1 MSEETVKSRLSKLKE
16 SENGAD
22 MIVMDEVPE
31 AEEQEE
37 VVTQT
42 VSKNSIAKATS
53 QGTDIL
59 TGAKKT
65 DASTD
70 VLSKKADSSTDVL
83 SKKKSDA
90 STDVLS
96 KTSKTDKVAGKSENA
111 KSTGTKAKSAAQP
124 ARKPIEYPAAIQF
137 ILNHKSIICG
147 IAIFLIY
154 VLVQMKYVYEV
165 WFDPDELDIYSVA
178 YEMFKGKIL
187 YRDIP
192 SQHMPWTYIISWI
205 FFILGAHTAFL
216 QRLYFYIL
224 FAGFWTSFIFIYK
237 KYVNKWALIIQPF
250 IYLAVIQH
258 IDFATQILS
267 EHLQVIGFQIFL
279 LEFLMFLKKRDVSLG
294 SCIRMMFGVLFTFGT
309 AFLSV
314 YPLFFMF
321 LGVVFMEIKWGLEN
335 RTPMKDFWIT
345 IGKRYGRLAGIVAI
359 PWVIMVIAMICTK
372 SFHDFGFGAY
382 TINVLYYPNYMAGLG
397 GSSFS
402 NFLVPITE
410 VVKYYQDWG
419 FDQVGVVFLIR
430 TFLIVCGIY
439 FGYRIAKDESKI
451 AGFAVYMFTFL
462 CGVRGFYNF
471 HGTPFVGIMSLVMA
485 IVMCQYM
492 FGDKEKF
499 DAKPVLT
506 KAALAVMS
514 FIVVINFSTDIQMIP
529 NWIFMDGESNFYQT
543 DTDIM
548 LALTDEDERFWQ
560 TNICNS
566 VAWGSG
572 RVSTGP
578 TVSTPWMWDAI
589 GKNDIDEFMNNPA
602 RVCVFQL
609 GYESWGHNMAD
620 YAPEAYY
627 FIVNNYKYIPTSTM
641 IWVKNDYYEEA
652 CAKLG
657 IDPNMENDYGYSCTP
672 FTVDE
677 SEMPGHTYEDR
688 KKELEEAAKAAEA
701 GEATEE
707 ETTEEV
713 TTEEETTEATTEA
726 TTEEETTEDDRN
738 LSGPI
743 IDETTSPMDDD
754 NSTGPGGTSVTG
766 DTSTTGPS
774 STSSGNGPGDV
785 TVSPA
790 DDSPGN
796 KSSNG
801 VTSDTPGAIQAPD
814 GSWVVPDDS
823 TGPGQ

>member
-1 MSEETVKSRLSKLKE
+1 MSEETVKSRLSKLREIDGKADKTTDVLTKASDE
-16 SENGAD
+16 LENGAD
-22 MIVMDEVPE
+22 VIVMDDVPE
-31 AEEQEE
+31 SPKQEVAATAKAEESSELKPAPS
-37 VVTQT
+37 
-42 VSKNSIAKATS
+42 VSKSSKNES
-53 QGTDIL
+53 
-59 TGAKKT
+59 
-65 DASTD
+65 ASTSD
-70 VLSKKADSSTDVL
+70 VKGDSKMSQQSRRTN
-83 SKKKSDA
+83 
-90 STDVLS
+90 
-96 KTSKTDKVAGKSENA
+96 KVTHS
-111 KSTGTKAKSAAQP
+111 
-124 ARKPIEYPAAIQF
+124 YPAAIQWM
-137 ILNHKSIICG
+137 LDHKGIICG

-178 YEMFKGKIL
+178 FEMFKGKVL

-205 FFILGAHTAFL
+205 FYILGAHTAFL

-224 FAGFWTSFIFIYK
+224 FAGFWTSFIFTYK
-237 KYVNKWALIIQPF
+237 KYVNKWALVIQPF

-321 LGVVFMEIKWGLEN
+321 LGVVFMEIKWALEDG
-335 RTPMKDFWIT
+335 TSMKDFWIT
-345 IGKRYGRLAGIVAI
+345 VGKRYGRLAGIVAI

-430 TFLIVCGIY
+430 TFLIISGIY
-439 FGYRIAKDESKI
+439 LAYRIAKDESKI

-566 VAWGSG
+566 IAWGSG

-589 GKNDIDEFMNNPA
+589 GCHDIDEFMQNPA
-602 RVCVFQL
+602 RVCIFQL

-641 IWVKNDYYEEA
+641 IWVQNDYYEEA

-701 GEATEE
+701 GAAEETEE

-713 TTEEETTEATTEA
+713 TTEEETTEV
-726 TTEEETTEDDRN
+726 TTEEETTEATTEDDH
-738 LSGPI
+738 LSGPL
-743 IDETTSPMDDD
+743 IDESSSPLDDE
-754 NSTGPGGTSVTG
+754 NTTGPGGTSVTG
-766 DTSTTGPS
+766 DTSTSGPS
-774 STSSGNGPGDV
+774 SSGTGNGPGDV

-790 DDSPGN
+790 DERTN
-796 KSSNG
+796 SNA

>member
-1 MSEETVKSRLSKLKE
+1 MSEETVKSRLSKLREIDGKADKTTDVLTKASDE
-16 SENGAD
+16 LENGAD
-22 MIVMDEVPE
+22 VIVMDDVPE
-31 AEEQEE
+31 SPKQEVAATAKEEESQDLKPMPS
-37 VVTQT
+37 
-42 VSKNSIAKATS
+42 VSKSSKNES
-53 QGTDIL
+53 
-59 TGAKKT
+59 
-65 DASTD
+65 ASTSD
-70 VLSKKADSSTDVL
+70 VKGDSKMSQQSRRTY
-83 SKKKSDA
+83 
-90 STDVLS
+90 
-96 KTSKTDKVAGKSENA
+96 KVTHS
-111 KSTGTKAKSAAQP
+111 
-124 ARKPIEYPAAIQF
+124 YPAAIQWM
-137 ILNHKSIICG
+137 LDHKGIICG

-178 YEMFKGKIL
+178 FEMFKGKVL

-205 FFILGAHTAFL
+205 FYILGAHTAFL

-224 FAGFWTSFIFIYK
+224 FAGFWTSFIFTYK
-237 KYVNKWALIIQPF
+237 KYVNKWALVIQPF

-321 LGVVFMEIKWGLEN
+321 LGVVFMEIKWALEDG
-335 RTPMKDFWIT
+335 TSMKDFWIT
-345 IGKRYGRLAGIVAI
+345 VGKRYGRLAGIVAI

-430 TFLIVCGIY
+430 TFLIISGIY
-439 FGYRIAKDESKI
+439 LAYRIAKDESKI

-566 VAWGSG
+566 IAWGSG

-589 GKNDIDEFMNNPA
+589 GCHDIDEFMQNPA
-602 RVCVFQL
+602 RVCIFQL

-641 IWVKNDYYEEA
+641 IWVQNDYYEEA

-701 GEATEE
+701 GAAEETEE
-707 ETTEEV
+707 ETTEV
-713 TTEEETTEATTEA
+713 TTEEETTEATTE
-726 TTEEETTEDDRN
+726 DDH
-738 LSGPI
+738 LSGPL
-743 IDETTSPMDDD
+743 IDESSSPLDDE
-754 NSTGPGGTSVTG
+754 NTTGPGGTSVTG
-766 DTSTTGPS
+766 DTSTSGPS
-774 STSSGNGPGDV
+774 SSGTGNGPGDV

-790 DDSPGN
+790 DERTN
-796 KSSNG
+796 SNA

>member
-1 MSEETVKSRLSKLKE
+1 MSEETVKSRLSKLREIDGKADKTTDVLTKASDE
-16 SENGAD
+16 LENGAD
-22 MIVMDEVPE
+22 VIVMDDVPE
-31 AEEQEE
+31 SPKQEVAATAKAEESSKLKPAPS
-37 VVTQT
+37 
-42 VSKNSIAKATS
+42 VSKSSKNES
-53 QGTDIL
+53 
-59 TGAKKT
+59 
-65 DASTD
+65 ASTSD
-70 VLSKKADSSTDVL
+70 V
-83 SKKKSDA
+83 KSD
-90 STDVLS
+90 S
-96 KTSKTDKVAGKSENA
+96 KMSQQSRRTNKVTHS
-111 KSTGTKAKSAAQP
+111 
-124 ARKPIEYPAAIQF
+124 YPAAIQWM
-137 ILNHKSIICG
+137 LDHKGIICG

-178 YEMFKGKIL
+178 FEMFKGKVL

-205 FFILGAHTAFL
+205 FYILGAHTAFL

-224 FAGFWTSFIFIYK
+224 FAGFWTSFIFTYK
-237 KYVNKWALIIQPF
+237 KYVNKWALVIQPF

-321 LGVVFMEIKWGLEN
+321 LGVVFMEIKWALEDG
-335 RTPMKDFWIT
+335 TSMKDFWIT

-430 TFLIVCGIY
+430 TFLIISGIY
-439 FGYRIAKDESKI
+439 LAYRIAKDESKI

-566 VAWGSG
+566 IAWGSG

-589 GKNDIDEFMNNPA
+589 GCHDIDEFMQNPA
-602 RVCVFQL
+602 RVCIFQL

-641 IWVKNDYYEEA
+641 IWVQNDYYEEA

-701 GEATEE
+701 GAAEETEE

-713 TTEEETTEATTEA
+713 TTEEETTEV
-726 TTEEETTEDDRN
+726 TTEEETTEATTEDDH
-738 LSGPI
+738 LSGPL
-743 IDETTSPMDDD
+743 IDESSSPLDDE
-754 NSTGPGGTSVTG
+754 NTTGPGGTSVTG
-766 DTSTTGPS
+766 DTSTSGPS
-774 STSSGNGPGDV
+774 SSGTGNGPGDV

-790 DDSPGN
+790 DERTN
-796 KSSNG
+796 SNA

>member
-1 MSEETVKSRLSKLKE
+1 MSEETVKSRLSKLREIDGKADKTTDVLTKASDE
-16 SENGAD
+16 LENGAD
-22 MIVMDEVPE
+22 VIVMDDVPE
-31 AEEQEE
+31 SPKQEVAATAKAEESSKLKPAPS
-37 VVTQT
+37 
-42 VSKNSIAKATS
+42 VSKSGKNES
-53 QGTDIL
+53 
-59 TGAKKT
+59 
-65 DASTD
+65 ASTSD
-70 VLSKKADSSTDVL
+70 VKGDSKMSQQSRRTY
-83 SKKKSDA
+83 
-90 STDVLS
+90 
-96 KTSKTDKVAGKSENA
+96 KVTHS
-111 KSTGTKAKSAAQP
+111 
-124 ARKPIEYPAAIQF
+124 YPAVIQWM
-137 ILNHKSIICG
+137 LDHKGIICG

-178 YEMFKGKIL
+178 FEMFKGKVL

-205 FFILGAHTAFL
+205 FYILGAHTAFL

-237 KYVNKWALIIQPF
+237 KYVNKWALVIQPF

-321 LGVVFMEIKWGLEN
+321 LGVVFMEIKWALEDG
-335 RTPMKDFWIT
+335 TSMKDFWIT
-345 IGKRYGRLAGIVAI
+345 VGKRYGRLAGIVAI

-566 VAWGSG
+566 IAWGSR

-589 GKNDIDEFMNNPA
+589 GCHDIDEFMQNPA
-602 RVCVFQL
+602 RVCIFQL

-627 FIVNNYKYIPTSTM
+627 FIVNNYKFIPTSTM
-641 IWVKNDYYEEA
+641 IWVQNDYYEEA

-701 GEATEE
+701 GAAEETEE
-707 ETTEEV
+707 ETT
-713 TTEEETTEATTEA
+713 
-726 TTEEETTEDDRN
+726 
-738 LSGPI
+738 
-743 IDETTSPMDDD
+743 
-754 NSTGPGGTSVTG
+754 
-766 DTSTTGPS
+766 
-774 STSSGNGPGDV
+774 
-785 TVSPA
+785 
-790 DDSPGN
+790 
-796 KSSNG
+796 
-801 VTSDTPGAIQAPD
+801 
-814 GSWVVPDDS
+814 
-823 TGPGQ
+823 

>member
-37 VVTQT
+37 VVQT

-59 TGAKKT
+59 TGAKK

-70 VLSKKADSSTDVL
+70 VLSKKADASTDVL
-83 SKKKSDA
+83 SKKKDA

-96 KTSKTDKVAGKSENA
+96 KTSKTDKVAGKSENS

-124 ARKPIEYPAAIQF
+124 AKKPIEYPAAIQF

-178 YEMFKGKIL
+178 FEMFKGKIL

-237 KYVNKWALIIQPF
+237 KYVNKWALVIQPF

-335 RTPMKDFWIT
+335 HTPMKDFWIT
-345 IGKRYGRLAGIVAI
+345 IGKRYGRLAGVVAI

-419 FDQVGVVFLIR
+419 FDQVGIVFLIR
-430 TFLIVCGIY
+430 TFLIISGIY

-485 IVMCQYM
+485 IIMTQYM
-492 FGDKEKF
+492 YGDKKKF
-499 DAKPVLT
+499 EAKPVLT

-514 FIVVINFSTDIQMIP
+514 FIVAINFATDIQMIP
-529 NWIFMDGESNFYQT
+529 NFLFVDGESNFYQT

-572 RVSTGP
+572 RVTTGP

-657 IDPNMENDYGYSCTP
+657 IDPNMENDDGYSCTP
-672 FTVDE
+672 FQVDE
-677 SEMPGHTYEDR
+677 SEKPGHTYEDR

-726 TTEEETTEDDRN
+726 TTEEETTEDDRE

>member
-1 MSEETVKSRLSKLKE
+1 MSEETVKSRLSKLREIDGKADKTTDVLTKASDE
-16 SENGAD
+16 LENGAD
-22 MIVMDEVPE
+22 VIVMDDVPE
-31 AEEQEE
+31 SPKQEVAATAKAEESSKLKP
-37 VVTQT
+37 VPS
-42 VSKNSIAKATS
+42 VSKSSKNES
-53 QGTDIL
+53 
-59 TGAKKT
+59 
-65 DASTD
+65 ASTSD
-70 VLSKKADSSTDVL
+70 V
-83 SKKKSDA
+83 KSD
-90 STDVLS
+90 S
-96 KTSKTDKVAGKSENA
+96 KMSQQSRRTNKVTHS
-111 KSTGTKAKSAAQP
+111 
-124 ARKPIEYPAAIQF
+124 YPAAIQWM
-137 ILNHKSIICG
+137 LDHKGIICG

-178 YEMFKGKIL
+178 FEMFKGKVL

-205 FFILGAHTAFL
+205 FYILGAHTAFL

-224 FAGFWTSFIFIYK
+224 FAGFWTSFIFTYK
-237 KYVNKWALIIQPF
+237 KYVNKWALVIQPF

-321 LGVVFMEIKWGLEN
+321 LGVVFMEIKWALEDG
-335 RTPMKDFWIT
+335 TSMKDFWIT

-430 TFLIVCGIY
+430 TFLIISGIY
-439 FGYRIAKDESKI
+439 LAYRIAKDESKI

-566 VAWGSG
+566 IAWGSG

-589 GKNDIDEFMNNPA
+589 GCHDIDEFMQNPA
-602 RVCVFQL
+602 RVCIFQL

-641 IWVKNDYYEEA
+641 IWVQNDYYEEA

-701 GEATEE
+701 GAAEETEE

-713 TTEEETTEATTEA
+713 TTEEETTEV
-726 TTEEETTEDDRN
+726 TTEEETTEATTEDDH
-738 LSGPI
+738 LSGPL
-743 IDETTSPMDDD
+743 IDESSSPLDDE
-754 NSTGPGGTSVTG
+754 NTTGPGGTSVTG
-766 DTSTTGPS
+766 DTSTSGPS
-774 STSSGNGPGDV
+774 SSGTGNGPGDV

-790 DDSPGN
+790 DERTN
-796 KSSNG
+796 SNA

>member
-1 MSEETVKSRLSKLKE
+1 MSEETVKSRLSKLREIDGKADKTTDVLTKASDE
-16 SENGAD
+16 LENGAD
-22 MIVMDEVPE
+22 VIVMDDVPE
-31 AEEQEE
+31 SPKQEVAATAKEEESQDLKPMPS
-37 VVTQT
+37 
-42 VSKNSIAKATS
+42 VSKSSKNES
-53 QGTDIL
+53 
-59 TGAKKT
+59 
-65 DASTD
+65 ASTSD
-70 VLSKKADSSTDVL
+70 VKGDSKMSQQSRRTY
-83 SKKKSDA
+83 
-90 STDVLS
+90 
-96 KTSKTDKVAGKSENA
+96 KVTHS
-111 KSTGTKAKSAAQP
+111 
-124 ARKPIEYPAAIQF
+124 YPAAIQWM
-137 ILNHKSIICG
+137 LDHKGIICG

-178 YEMFKGKIL
+178 FEMFKGKVL

-205 FFILGAHTAFL
+205 FYILGAHTAFL

-224 FAGFWTSFIFIYK
+224 FAGFWTSFIFTYK
-237 KYVNKWALIIQPF
+237 KYVNKWALVIQPF

-321 LGVVFMEIKWGLEN
+321 LGVVFMEIKWALEDG
-335 RTPMKDFWIT
+335 TSMKDFWIT
-345 IGKRYGRLAGIVAI
+345 VGKRYGRLAGIVAI

-430 TFLIVCGIY
+430 TFLIISGIY
-439 FGYRIAKDESKI
+439 LAYRIAKDESKI

-566 VAWGSG
+566 IAWGSG

-589 GKNDIDEFMNNPA
+589 GCHDIDEFMQNPA
-602 RVCVFQL
+602 RVCIFQL

-641 IWVKNDYYEEA
+641 IWVQNDYYEEA

-701 GEATEE
+701 GAAEETEE
-707 ETTEEV
+707 ETTEVTTEEETTEV
-713 TTEEETTEATTEA
+713 TTEEETTEATTE
-726 TTEEETTEDDRN
+726 DDH
-738 LSGPI
+738 LSGPL
-743 IDETTSPMDDD
+743 IDESSSPLDDE
-754 NSTGPGGTSVTG
+754 NTTGPGGTSVTG
-766 DTSTTGPS
+766 DTSTSGPS
-774 STSSGNGPGDV
+774 SSGTGNGPGDV

-790 DDSPGN
+790 DERTN
-796 KSSNG
+796 SNA

>member
-37 VVTQT
+37 VVQT

-59 TGAKKT
+59 TGAKK

-70 VLSKKADSSTDVL
+70 VLSKKADASTDVL
-83 SKKKSDA
+83 SKTKKSDA

-96 KTSKTDKVAGKSENA
+96 KTSKTDKAAGKTVNS
-111 KSTGTKAKSAAQP
+111 KSTGTKTKSAAQP
-124 ARKPIEYPAAIQF
+124 AKKPIEYPAAIQF

-178 YEMFKGKIL
+178 FEMFKGKIL

-250 IYLAVIQH
+250 IYIAVIQH

-321 LGVVFMEIKWGLEN
+321 LGVVFMEIKWGLED

-430 TFLIVCGIY
+430 TFLIISGIY
-439 FGYRIAKDESKI
+439 LAYRIAKDESKI

-529 NWIFMDGESNFYQT
+529 NWISMDGESNFYQT

-572 RVSTGP
+572 RVTTGP

-657 IDPNMENDYGYSCTP
+657 IDPNMENDDGYSCTP

-677 SEMPGHTYEDR
+677 SEKPGHTYEDR
-688 KKELEEAAKAAEA
+688 LKELEEAAKAAEA

-726 TTEEETTEDDRN
+726 TTEEETTEDERE

-743 IDETTSPMDDD
+743 IDETSRPMDDD

-790 DDSPGN
+790 DDSPGS

>member
-1 MSEETVKSRLSKLKE
+1 MSEETVKSRLSKLREIDGKADKTTDVLTKASDE
-16 SENGAD
+16 LENGAD
-22 MIVMDEVPE
+22 VIVMDDVPE
-31 AEEQEE
+31 SPKQEVAATAKAEESSKLKPAPS
-37 VVTQT
+37 
-42 VSKNSIAKATS
+42 VSKSSKNES
-53 QGTDIL
+53 
-59 TGAKKT
+59 
-65 DASTD
+65 ASTSD
-70 VLSKKADSSTDVL
+70 V
-83 SKKKSDA
+83 KSD
-90 STDVLS
+90 S
-96 KTSKTDKVAGKSENA
+96 KMSQQSRRTNKVTHS
-111 KSTGTKAKSAAQP
+111 
-124 ARKPIEYPAAIQF
+124 YPAAIQWM
-137 ILNHKSIICG
+137 LDHKGIICG

-178 YEMFKGKIL
+178 FEMFKGKVL

-205 FFILGAHTAFL
+205 FYILGAHTAFL

-224 FAGFWTSFIFIYK
+224 FAGFWTSFIFTYK
-237 KYVNKWALIIQPF
+237 KYVNKWALVIQPF

-321 LGVVFMEIKWGLEN
+321 LGVVFMEIKWALEDG
-335 RTPMKDFWIT
+335 TSMKDFWIT
-345 IGKRYGRLAGIVAI
+345 VGKRYGRLAGIVAI

-430 TFLIVCGIY
+430 TFLIISGIY
-439 FGYRIAKDESKI
+439 LAYRIAKDESKI

-566 VAWGSG
+566 IAWGSG

-589 GKNDIDEFMNNPA
+589 GCHDIDEFMQNPA
-602 RVCVFQL
+602 RVCIFQL

-641 IWVKNDYYEEA
+641 IWVQNDYYEEA

-701 GEATEE
+701 GAAEETEE

-713 TTEEETTEATTEA
+713 TTEEETTEV
-726 TTEEETTEDDRN
+726 TTEEETTEATTEDDH
-738 LSGPI
+738 LSGPL
-743 IDETTSPMDDD
+743 IDESSSPLDDE
-754 NSTGPGGTSVTG
+754 NTTGPGGTSVTG
-766 DTSTTGPS
+766 DTSTSGPS
-774 STSSGNGPGDV
+774 SSGTGNGPGDV

-790 DDSPGN
+790 DERTN
-796 KSSNG
+796 SNA

>member
-1 MSEETVKSRLSKLKE
+1 MSEETVKSRLSKLREIDGKADKTTDVLTKASDE
-16 SENGAD
+16 LENGAD
-22 MIVMDEVPE
+22 VIVMDDVPE
-31 AEEQEE
+31 SPKQEVAATAKAEESSKLKPAPS
-37 VVTQT
+37 
-42 VSKNSIAKATS
+42 VSKSGKNESAFTS
-53 QGTDIL
+53 
-59 TGAKKT
+59 
-65 DASTD
+65 D
-70 VLSKKADSSTDVL
+70 VKGDSKMSQQSRRTY
-83 SKKKSDA
+83 
-90 STDVLS
+90 
-96 KTSKTDKVAGKSENA
+96 KVTHS
-111 KSTGTKAKSAAQP
+111 
-124 ARKPIEYPAAIQF
+124 YPAVIQWM
-137 ILNHKSIICG
+137 LDHKGIICG

-178 YEMFKGKIL
+178 FEMFKGKVL

-205 FFILGAHTAFL
+205 FYILGARTAFL

-224 FAGFWTSFIFIYK
+224 FAGFWTSFLFIYK
-237 KYVNKWALIIQPF
+237 KYVNKWALVIQPF

-321 LGVVFMEIKWGLEN
+321 LGVVFMEIKWALEDG
-335 RTPMKDFWIT
+335 TSMKDFWIT
-345 IGKRYGRLAGIVAI
+345 VGKRYGRLAGIVAI

-566 VAWGSG
+566 IAWGSG

-589 GKNDIDEFMNNPA
+589 GCHDIDEFMQNPA
-602 RVCVFQL
+602 RVCIFQL

-641 IWVKNDYYEEA
+641 IWVQNDYYEEA

-701 GEATEE
+701 GDAEETEE

-713 TTEEETTEATTEA
+713 TTEEETTEV
-726 TTEEETTEDDRN
+726 TTEEETTEATTEDDH
-738 LSGPI
+738 LSGPL
-743 IDETTSPMDDD
+743 IDESSSPLDDE
-754 NSTGPGGTSVTG
+754 NTTGPGGTSVTG
-766 DTSTTGPS
+766 DTSTSGPS
-774 STSSGNGPGDV
+774 SSGTGNGPGDV

-790 DDSPGN
+790 DERTN
-796 KSSNG
+796 SNA

>member
-59 TGAKKT
+59 TGAKK
-65 DASTD
+65 DESTD
-70 VLSKKADSSTDVL
+70 VLSKKADASTDVL
-83 SKKKSDA
+83 SKTKKSDA

-96 KTSKTDKVAGKSENA
+96 KSSKNDKAAGKTVNS
-111 KSTGTKAKSAAQP
+111 KSTGTKTKSAAQP
-124 ARKPIEYPAAIQF
+124 AKKPIEYPAAIQF

-178 YEMFKGKIL
+178 FEMFKGKIL

-237 KYVNKWALIIQPF
+237 KYVNKWALVIQPF

-321 LGVVFMEIKWGLEN
+321 LGVVFMEIKWALEE

-430 TFLIVCGIY
+430 TFLIISGIY
-439 FGYRIAKDESKI
+439 FGYRTAKDESKI

-572 RVSTGP
+572 RVTTGP

-657 IDPNMENDYGYSCTP
+657 IDPNMENDDGYSCTP

-677 SEMPGHTYEDR
+677 SEKPGHTYEDR
-688 KKELEEAAKAAEA
+688 LKELEEAAKAAEA

-726 TTEEETTEDDRN
+726 TTEEETTEDERE

-743 IDETTSPMDDD
+743 IDETSSPMDDD

-790 DDSPGN
+790 DDSPGS

>member
-1 MSEETVKSRLSKLKE
+1 MSEETVKSRLSKLREIDGKADKTTDVLTKASDE
-16 SENGAD
+16 LENGAD
-22 MIVMDEVPE
+22 VIVMDDVPE
-31 AEEQEE
+31 SPKQEVAATAKAEESSKLKPAPS
-37 VVTQT
+37 
-42 VSKNSIAKATS
+42 VSKSGKNES
-53 QGTDIL
+53 
-59 TGAKKT
+59 
-65 DASTD
+65 ASTSD
-70 VLSKKADSSTDVL
+70 VKGDSKMSQQSRRTY
-83 SKKKSDA
+83 
-90 STDVLS
+90 
-96 KTSKTDKVAGKSENA
+96 KVTHS
-111 KSTGTKAKSAAQP
+111 
-124 ARKPIEYPAAIQF
+124 YPAVIQWM
-137 ILNHKSIICG
+137 LDHKGIICG

-178 YEMFKGKIL
+178 FEMFKGKVL

-205 FFILGAHTAFL
+205 FYILGAHTAFL

-237 KYVNKWALIIQPF
+237 KYVNKWALVIQPF

-321 LGVVFMEIKWGLEN
+321 LGVVFMEIKWALEDG
-335 RTPMKDFWIT
+335 TSMKDFWIT
-345 IGKRYGRLAGIVAI
+345 VGKRYGRLAGIVAI

-566 VAWGSG
+566 IAWGSR

-589 GKNDIDEFMNNPA
+589 GCHDIDEFMQNPA
-602 RVCVFQL
+602 RVCIFQL

-627 FIVNNYKYIPTSTM
+627 FIVNNYKFIPTSTM
-641 IWVKNDYYEEA
+641 IWVQNDYYEEA
-652 CAKLG
+652 CTRL
-657 IDPNMENDYGYSCTP
+657 
-672 FTVDE
+672 
-677 SEMPGHTYEDR
+677 
-688 KKELEEAAKAAEA
+688 
-701 GEATEE
+701 
-707 ETTEEV
+707 
-713 TTEEETTEATTEA
+713 
-726 TTEEETTEDDRN
+726 
-738 LSGPI
+738 
-743 IDETTSPMDDD
+743 
-754 NSTGPGGTSVTG
+754 
-766 DTSTTGPS
+766 
-774 STSSGNGPGDV
+774 
-785 TVSPA
+785 
-790 DDSPGN
+790 
-796 KSSNG
+796 
-801 VTSDTPGAIQAPD
+801 
-814 GSWVVPDDS
+814 
-823 TGPGQ
+823 

>member
-59 TGAKKT
+59 TGAKK

-70 VLSKKADSSTDVL
+70 VLSKKADASTDVL
-83 SKKKSDA
+83 SKTKKSDA

-96 KTSKTDKVAGKSENA
+96 KTSKTDKAAGKTVNS
-111 KSTGTKAKSAAQP
+111 KSTGTKTKSAAQP
-124 ARKPIEYPAAIQF
+124 AKKPIEYPAAIQF

-178 YEMFKGKIL
+178 FEMFKGKIL

-237 KYVNKWALIIQPF
+237 KYVNKWALVIQPF

-321 LGVVFMEIKWGLEN
+321 LGVVFMEIKWGLED

-430 TFLIVCGIY
+430 TFLIISGIY
-439 FGYRIAKDESKI
+439 LAYRIAKDESKI

-572 RVSTGP
+572 RVTTGP

-657 IDPNMENDYGYSCTP
+657 IDPNMENDDGYSCTP
-672 FTVDE
+672 FQVDE
-677 SEMPGHTYEDR
+677 SEKPGHTYEDR
-688 KKELEEAAKAAEA
+688 LKELEEAAKAAEA

-726 TTEEETTEDDRN
+726 TTEEETTEDERE

-743 IDETTSPMDDD
+743 IDETSSPMDDD

-790 DDSPGN
+790 DDSPGS

>member
-59 TGAKKT
+59 TGAKK

-70 VLSKKADSSTDVL
+70 VLSKKADASTDVL
-83 SKKKSDA
+83 SKTKKSDA

-96 KTSKTDKVAGKSENA
+96 KTSKTDKAAGKTVNS
-111 KSTGTKAKSAAQP
+111 KSTGTKTKSAAQP
-124 ARKPIEYPAAIQF
+124 AKKPIEYPAAIQF

-178 YEMFKGKIL
+178 FEMFKGKIL

-237 KYVNKWALIIQPF
+237 KYVNKWALVIQPF

-258 IDFATQILS
+258 IDFATQLLS

-321 LGVVFMEIKWGLEN
+321 LGVVFMEIKWALED

-419 FDQVGVVFLIR
+419 FDQVGIVFLIR
-430 TFLIVCGIY
+430 TFLIISGIY
-439 FGYRIAKDESKI
+439 LAYRIAKDESKI

-529 NWIFMDGESNFYQT
+529 NWISMDGESNFYQT

-572 RVSTGP
+572 RVTTGP

-657 IDPNMENDYGYSCTP
+657 IDPNMENDDGYSCTP

-677 SEMPGHTYEDR
+677 SEKPGHTYEDR
-688 KKELEEAAKAAEA
+688 LKELEEAAKAAEA

-726 TTEEETTEDDRN
+726 TTEEETTEDERE

-743 IDETTSPMDDD
+743 IDETSSPMDDD

-790 DDSPGN
+790 DDSPGS